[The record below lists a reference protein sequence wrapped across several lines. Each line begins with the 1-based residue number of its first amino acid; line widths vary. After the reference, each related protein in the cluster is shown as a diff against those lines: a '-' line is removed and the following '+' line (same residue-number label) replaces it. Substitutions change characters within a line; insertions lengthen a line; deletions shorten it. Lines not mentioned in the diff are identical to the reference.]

1 MLHPKLLGHPTTKGF
16 YIMLLRKGHIEQIV
30 GWSDTC
36 AALGFGLEVEVLQ
49 EGKDTEPE
57 IVEISISNGDDQEN
71 PAVVPPWFMESLG
84 TLAPAERRS
93 KAKRSKPADVDG

>member
-1 MLHPKLLGHPTTKGF
+1 
-16 YIMLLRKGHIEQIV
+16 MLLRKGHIEQIV

-49 EGKDTEPE
+49 DGEKSEPE
-57 IVEISISNGDDQEN
+57 IVEISISNGAEQEN

-84 TLAPAERRS
+84 ALTPAEKRTKTRR
-93 KAKRSKPADVDG
+93 AKGDVDG